1 MPLGLISV
9 MHTKNSQKPPCPKMR
24 PKTHETPKKVKRDS
38 LDTNLCMEDNKFW
51 QLFFFFISRL
61 GIVRDGSGHV
71 DSHGLGGDHGHS
83 HGSGNKLPGGSD
95 DNSSHSHSQSNVEYD
110 SQVKS
115 RSMIPKDLNVRAAFI
130 HVLGD
135 LVENVGIFLAA
146 LMIYFKVNTCLN
158 LSLLA

>member
-24 PKTHETPKKVKRDS
+24 PKTHEKPEKVKRDS
-38 LDTNLCMEDNKFW
+38 LDTNLCMEDNKFR
-51 QLFFFFISRL
+51 QLFFFSISRL
-61 GIVRDGSGHV
+61 GIVCHGSAHV
-71 DSHGLGGDHGHS
+71 DSHGLGGGHGHS

-95 DNSSHSHSQSNVEYD
+95 DNSSHSHSHSNVEYD

-135 LVENVGIFLAA
+135 LVENFGIFLAA